1 MSSAPTTTTATTTTT
16 TEPEDVDEHGPA
28 WLSTDFDDR

>member
-1 MSSAPTTTTATTTTT
+1 MSSAPTTTTATTT